1 MYRNI
6 LIAIDGSAC
15 SLSAAKAGLEI
26 AKAFDATVTL
36 LTVTPTWSSVGL
48 SELVLGVTE
57 EQFTERTRK
66 YGERCLAEVADLAS
80 AKGVA
85 CTAVQLQHSR
95 PSEAILAA
103 ADEHACDLIVMGS
116 HGRRGA
122 ERVLLG
128 SETSKVVAH
137 GKTAVLVHRGS

>member
-15 SLSAAKAGLEI
+15 SLSAAEAGLEI
-26 AKAFDATVTL
+26 AKALGATVTL
-36 LTVTPTWSSVGL
+36 LTVTPTWRSVGL
-48 SELVLGVTE
+48 SELAIGITE
-57 EQFTERTRK
+57 EQFTERTRE
-66 YGERCLAEVADLAS
+66 YGDRCLAEVANLAS

-85 CTAVQLQHSR
+85 CTTIQLPHAR
-95 PSEAILAA
+95 PSEAIIDA

-122 ERVLLG
+122 ERLLLG
-128 SETSKVVAH
+128 SEASRVLAH
-137 GKTAVLVHRGS
+137 GKTAVLVHRR

>member
-1 MYRNI
+1 MYRSI

-15 SLSAAKAGLEI
+15 SLSAAEAGLEI

-48 SELVLGVTE
+48 SEIVLGVTE
-57 EQFTERTRK
+57 EQFTERTRE

-85 CTAVQLQHSR
+85 CTTVQLRHSR
-95 PSEAILAA
+95 PSEAILGA
-103 ADEHACDLIVMGS
+103 ADEHASDLIVMGS

-122 ERVLLG
+122 ERVFLG
-128 SETSKVVAH
+128 SEASKVVAH